1 MKRLRALSAAL
12 LVACC
17 PPVIQADERK
27 DHDYA
32 RQAVDA
38 GEVLPLR
45 TILDRV
51 ERSHPGQVIDVGLE
65 REPRPES
72 DRNGGRTTRRDRWVY
87 KLKIL
92 RPGGALLK
100 LRVDA
105 RTGAILDN
113 RDAGAGVEQTN
124 EGGGGSAHS
133 GR

>member
-1 MKRLRALSAAL
+1 MSAVLFFCTASL
-12 LVACC
+12 AA
-17 PPVIQADERK
+17 PADERR
-27 DHDYA
+27 DHEHA
-32 RQAVDA
+32 RQAVNA

-45 TILDRV
+45 TILDQV

-65 REPRPES
+65 REQGSGSNREGGKES
-72 DRNGGRTTRRDRWVY
+72 TKDRWVY

-105 RTGAILDN
+105 RTGAVLGSRGTDQ
-113 RDAGAGVEQTN
+113 ASG
-124 EGGGGSAHS
+124 EGGGGAHS